1 MANVG
6 SLTVDIAANVGR
18 LQKDMKKARKSVGG
32 LNKNVKDVKNSM
44 DRFEG
49 SIKKVAAT
57 VGGIFALRK
66 AWDLAFD
73 AARFQQAEQA
83 FANLAASHG
92 ENSQKLIDNLIRVSK
107 GTISTANLMQ
117 SAGTAMLLGIPADK
131 LEDMMKIAR
140 ATARIT
146 GQSMQEAFQD
156 IAKGIGRQSK
166 LVLDNLGIIVKAE
179 DANRRYA
186 EAMEITGRALTDTE
200 KKQAFINET
209 MRSGADLSERI
220 NAQALTSA
228 EAMDKFKATVENLKI
243 SLGKMLIAGSAFAT
257 FLTQLAATTVAS
269 VLETIAHRLSQ
280 LFDIFAKIP
289 GVGKMFDKASDALK
303 RFADFE
309 EEVREEALKNAD
321 AALKVAQAINK
332 STEAV
337 GNGIKKAVEDVDA
350 TEKSTKKKVDFEK
363 KILDVVMATEKL
375 NATEERKIELETLSL
390 AVGGATLDQ
399 INRFILA
406 RQQQVEVE
414 KNLADAKERTKAIE
428 DLAGIGE
435 APRGLSGLASIEQLD
450 SERARIQTFWDEYLE
465 GVKTL
470 TNDETVIR
478 QIASDRQI
486 ALDENTKNRRL
497 AIAGAVTGSIAS
509 IGQDLIAIMGTQSK
523 KAQAVVKAAAIAD
536 AVVKGYSAAVA
547 AWEAGMKVGGP
558 VVAGIFTAASIAKT
572 GALISKMGGS
582 GGGGAGGGGVTVPIA
597 EQNITPPVISD
608 QFNRPTQNIEVNI
621 SALDPSQVQWDKVI
635 EDNVGPALERLS
647 GKDGRNVVL
656 DIQVATP

>member
-6 SLTVDIAANVGR
+6 SLTVEVEANVAR
-18 LQKDMKKARKSVGG
+18 LSRDMKKARKSVGG
-32 LNKNVKDVKNSM
+32 LNKNVKDVKRSM
-44 DRFEG
+44 DKFEG
-49 SIKKVAAT
+49 TIRNITGAI
-57 VGGIFALRK
+57 GGIFALRK

-73 AARFQQAEQA
+73 ATKFQQAEQA

-92 ENSQKLIDNLIRVSK
+92 ENSQKMINNLIRVSK

-186 EAMEITGRALTDTE
+186 EAMNITGRALTDTE

-209 MRSGADLSERI
+209 MRAGADLAERI

-228 EAMDKFKATVENLKI
+228 EAMEKFKATIENLRI
-243 SLGKMLIAGSAFAT
+243 SLGKILIKVVAFGT
-257 FLTQLAATTVAS
+257 GLTQMAAATVATIIETVAS
-269 VLETIAHRLSQ
+269 GVAK
-280 LFDIFAKIP
+280 LFDLLSRIGGKLGDKFKNASKSLKEFAK
-289 GVGKMFDKASDALK
+289 
-303 RFADFE
+303 FE
-309 EEVREEALKNAD
+309 AEVRDEAFKNAD
-321 AALKVAQAINK
+321 AAFKVAAAITK
-332 STEAV
+332 QSEAV
-337 GNGIKKAVEDVDA
+337 DGGIKKAEAEAEA
-350 TEKSTKKKVDFEK
+350 TEKSTKKKIDFEA

-375 NATEERKIELETLSL
+375 NATAERKIELETLSL

-414 KNLADAKERTKAIE
+414 KNLADAKERTKAME
-428 DLAGIGE
+428 ALAGIGE
-435 APRGLSGLASIEQLD
+435 APGGLSGIASISQLD
-450 SERARIQTFWDEYLE
+450 AERERIQTFWDEYLE

-470 TNDETVIR
+470 TNEETVIR
-478 QIASDRQI
+478 QIASDRQV
-486 ALDENTKNRRL
+486 ALDENAKNRRL

-509 IGQDLIAIMGTQSK
+509 IGQDLIAIMGSQSK
-523 KAQAVVKAAAIAD
+523 KAQKVVQAAAIAD

-547 AWEAGMKVGGP
+547 AWEAGMKIGGP
-558 VVAGIFTAASIAKT
+558 ALAVVFTAASLAKT

-582 GGGGAGGGGVTVPIA
+582 QGGSAGAGTPPIA
-597 EQNITPPVISD
+597 GENITPPVIAD
-608 QFNRPTQNIEVNI
+608 QFNRPTQEITVNI
-621 SALDPSQVQWDKVI
+621 SALDPSQVDWDKTI
-635 EDNVGPALERLS
+635 ENNVVPALERLS
-647 GKDGRNVVL
+647 GSDGRNVIL
-656 DIQVATP
+656 DVQVGTS

>member
-6 SLTVDIAANVGR
+6 SLTVEVEANVAR
-18 LQKDMKKARKSVGG
+18 LSRDMKKARKSVSG

-49 SIKKVAAT
+49 TIRKITGAI
-57 VGGIFALRK
+57 GGIFALRK

-83 FANLAASHG
+83 FANLAESHG
-92 ENSQKLIDNLIRVSK
+92 VNSQKILDNLVRVSK

-209 MRSGADLSERI
+209 MRSGADLAERI

-228 EAMDKFKATVENLKI
+228 EAMDKFKATIENLSI
-243 SLGKMLIAGSAFAT
+243 SLGKILIKVVSFGT
-257 FLTQLAATTVAS
+257 GLTQMAAATVAMIIETVAS
-269 VLETIAHRLSQ
+269 GVSK
-280 LFDIFAKIP
+280 LFDLLSRIGGKLGDKFKDASKSLKEFAK
-289 GVGKMFDKASDALK
+289 
-303 RFADFE
+303 FE
-309 EEVREEALKNAD
+309 AEVRDEAFKNAD
-321 AALKVAQAINK
+321 AAFKVSKAITK

-337 GNGIKKAVEDVDA
+337 GNGIKKAFEDADA
-350 TEKSTKKKVDFEK
+350 TDKSTKKKIDFEK
-363 KILDVVMATEKL
+363 KILDVVLATEKL
-375 NATEERKIELETLSL
+375 NATTERKIELETLSL
-390 AVGGATLDQ
+390 AMGGATLDQ
-399 INRFILA
+399 INRFVLA

-414 KNLADAKERTKAIE
+414 KNLADAKERTRAAE
-428 DLAGIGE
+428 SLGRLGE
-435 APRGLSGLASIEQLD
+435 APGGLSGLATIEQLD
-450 SERARIQTFWDEYLE
+450 SERTRIQTFWDEYLE

-486 ALDENTKNRRL
+486 ALDENAKNRRL
-497 AIAGAVTGSIAS
+497 AIAGAITGSLAS
-509 IGQDLIAIMGTQSK
+509 IGNDLLAMMGSQSK
-523 KAQAVVKAAAIAD
+523 KAQNVVKAAAIAD

-558 VVAGIFTAASIAKT
+558 PLAAVFTAASIAKT

-582 GGGGAGGGGVTVPIA
+582 GGGAGGGGAPIA
-597 EQNITPPVISD
+597 AQNITPPIIAG
-608 QFNRPTQNIEVNI
+608 QTNRPTQDITVNI
-621 SALDPSQVQWDKVI
+621 SALDPSQIKWDKVI

-647 GKDGRNVVL
+647 GRDGRNVVL
-656 DIQVATP
+656 DIQVAS